1 MRATYA
7 LAQNLRAARM
17 LRGLGHDPGD
27 QAAEGRVAR
36 ALAED
41 PSTAMR
47 SSPSRIGWTA
57 RARRGSGRRGRE
69 RPDLLGFS
77 GGCQDQHAHA
87 AKIEH
92 SRRETGLFKIGR
104 MAVLNLRYIPTASH
118 VDLQPK

>member
-27 QAAEGRVAR
+27 QAAEGRV
-36 ALAED
+36 
-41 PSTAMR
+41 
-47 SSPSRIGWTA
+47 A

-92 SRRETGLFKIGR
+92 SRRETGLFKIDR
-104 MAVLNLRYIPTASH
+104 MAVLSLRYIPT
-118 VDLQPK
+118 VVEMQPK